1 MAKNDLQSVTVRIPA
16 RMIQRM
22 DAWGERSGI
31 VKRSDVLRMLLVKAL
46 DAEEAD
52 QAQHLLPKELAAS
65 VEAYKRKRGNLSDDK
80 ALAELLS
87 LGLDA
92 ADLPDRKP
100 PRRVRKLGLSAL
112 LRRE

>member
-1 MAKNDLQSVTVRIPA
+1 
-16 RMIQRM
+16 
-22 DAWGERSGI
+22 
-31 VKRSDVLRMLLVKAL
+31 MLLIKAL

-52 QAQHLLPKELAAS
+52 QARHLLPKELAES

-92 ADLPDRKP
+92 ADLLNRAQ
-100 PRRVRKLGLSAL
+100 PRSLRKLGLTGL
-112 LRRE
+112 IRRE